1 MNKKSKNLKIVSVFL
16 VIFILLFA
24 AAAFVLVLGKNKM
37 DEYEAQIADMSAQ
50 LSANKQFVYVAIE
63 DLTAG
68 AVVEEGVNVE
78 LQENVTALPADMY
91 MQYEDLGKI
100 LTVDVPAYMPIM
112 ATMVTD
118 EIFANDTREVEVGV
132 ATLMLDQAINDYVDI
147 RVLFPDGSDYIVVP
161 KVKVKSLSL
170 ENNLFYTNMEEDEII
185 TLASA
190 TIDAYMV
197 TGTKIYITRY
207 VEQNL
212 QEEAIA
218 NYPVRQ
224 ETLALMASDPNILKR
239 AEQTLNA
246 QARAELEGRLAMLS
260 EDQLNAVN
268 AGHGLTDVA
277 HNQAFVGLQ
286 QNSVTIYEDPN
297 AVATDGT
304 EATDATGTV
313 DATEG
318 VQE

>member
-1 MNKKSKNLKIVSVFL
+1 MNKKSKNFKIISVFL
-16 VIFILLFA
+16 IIFIILFLA
-24 AAAFVLVLGKNKM
+24 ALFVLVLGKKKM
-37 DEYEAQIADMSAQ
+37 DEYEAQITDMSAQ
-50 LSANKQFVYVAIE
+50 ITANKQFVYVATE

-68 AVVEEGVNVE
+68 AIVEEGVNVE

-91 MQYEDLGKI
+91 MQSEDLGKV
-100 LTVDVPAYMPIM
+100 LTVDAPAYMPIM
-112 ATMVTD
+112 VTMVTD

-132 ATLMLDQAINDYVDI
+132 ATLMLDQACNDYVDI

-161 KVKVKSLSL
+161 KVKIKSMSL

-197 TGTKIYITRY
+197 TGTKLYITRY

-224 ETLALMASDPNILKR
+224 ETLLLMASDPNILKR
-239 AEQTLNA
+239 AEETLNA
-246 QARAELEGRLAMLS
+246 QARAELEERLAMLS
-260 EDQLNAVN
+260 EEQLNAVN
-268 AGHGLTDVA
+268 GGHGLTDVA
-277 HNQAFVGLQ
+277 HNQAFVDLQ
-286 QNSVTIYEDPN
+286 ENSVTVYEDPN
-297 AVATDGT
+297 AAATTHT
-304 EATDATGTV
+304 EAADV
-313 DATEG
+313 TENI
-318 VQE
+318 QE